1 MACGSYTENDS
12 EVVAVYL
19 GHRLREGRSLEQ
31 ALQAIL
37 RELDG
42 SYSCVVATANQL
54 GFVKD
59 PFALKPLLWA
69 EGDGFVA
76 VANEEVAI
84 RAALPGGYKVQEA
97 QVKEIRIW
105 ER

>member
-42 SYSCVVATANQL
+42 SYSCLVATVNQR

-84 RAALPGGYKVQEA
+84 RAALPGGYTVQEA
-97 QVKEIRIW
+97 QVKETRVW